1 MGSGLLSREEARGSP
16 ARSRLETFE
25 DETRGW
31 EAPTT
36 AGPCTSNRPRGRP
49 CSTVGQWP
57 VRATRAV
64 AGSTDTASGVAERL
78 LPNGPQR
85 GTKWHTGTS
94 VCHFQTGRHVLI
106 EQIATSPTR
115 KNPEQ
120 GPFQSSPTLV
130 YSGRRGPPSETRRA
144 RVEHRS
150 ATALG
155 RAKTCVMRLASI
167 GGADVLPA
175 RRPFGDGPT
184 VTTKKPSSVP
194 QSPRRRVGQPGRR
207 LYAYEWTTH
216 VPSAATPLTGIGLDV
231 ASAVLS
237 ASAIARWGL
246 RAISGGFPNTR
257 PR

>member
-130 YSGRRGPPSETRRA
+130 CTQAGGDRRVRRDGLAWNTGPQPPSGEPKPVSCALRALAVPTCCPLAGPLEMAPPSPQKSRRA
-144 RVEHRS
+144 SRRVH
-150 ATALG
+150 
-155 RAKTCVMRLASI
+155 
-167 GGADVLPA
+167 ADVSGSLA
-175 RRPFGDGPT
+175 DACTPT
-184 VTTKKPSSVP
+184 TG
-194 QSPRRRVGQPGRR
+194 RHMCLAQP
-207 LYAYEWTTH
+207 LH
-216 VPSAATPLTGIGLDV
+216 
-231 ASAVLS
+231 
-237 ASAIARWGL
+237 
-246 RAISGGFPNTR
+246 
-257 PR
+257 